1 MPHPLRAFVALTLV
15 AACAW
20 AQDSANLVLTSQ
32 PEGAAIFLN
41 GEDSRLST
49 PTTIRVPV
57 GDVRIAFLKRD
68 YLVSVHHGT
77 VGPEETLKIQAELL
91 EDLEIPY
98 RAQLSG
104 IPDFV
109 EGRREGL
116 EFFSSVVELSTS
128 YYVEETESA
137 ELVKEALR
145 ALVEGLEGIRQR
157 ETLLHRSLTP
167 EDIADYYRAEAD
179 LSGYDPL
186 ELSVRDWD
194 DGAEQWTLRT
204 SVATISRIFE
214 SDADQARALENFGD
228 FYAFIEEDYDV
239 ADRIPDDGLINLAV
253 QGLISKLG
261 DEHTRMIYPV
271 AYDDMKSK
279 HKGEFGGLGISIQ
292 VKDGALTVITPIDGT
307 PAFRQGILAG
317 DVITHIEGT
326 PTAELS
332 LQESVSRMR
341 GEPGTDVTITIARPG
356 AFDAQDFTISRA
368 VIPLRFSRKLLIEED
383 IGYVRLTS
391 FNSRRIASDLAADI
405 KELQEQGARSLIL
418 DLRNN
423 PGGLLTQA
431 HEVVDL
437 FVGAGLTVSVKGR
450 IKQEELLAEDTG
462 DEFDLPLVVLIN
474 AGSASASEIVAGALQ
489 DYDRATIVGEQSFGK
504 GSVQMVLPIDPFDT
518 AMALTIAKYYLPS
531 GRTIHKHGVTPDT
544 MVELSLEERRE
555 VARVSLYDQTWQP
568 SDRQLE
574 EAIRLLR
581 TQP

>member
-1 MPHPLRAFVALTLV
+1 MPHPTRVLVALLIA
-15 AACAW
+15 AACAL
-20 AQDSANLVLTSQ
+20 AQDSANLVLSSQ
-32 PEGAAIFLN
+32 PEGASIYLN

-57 GDVRIAFLKRD
+57 GDVSIAFLKRD
-68 YLVSVHHGT
+68 YVVSVHRST
-77 VGPEETLKIQAELL
+77 VSADETLEVQAELL

-104 IPDFV
+104 IPDFI

-128 YYVEETESA
+128 YYVEETDA
-137 ELVKEALR
+137 AALVKEALR
-145 ALVEGLEGIRQR
+145 ALVEGLEGIHQR
-157 ETLLHRSLTP
+157 ETLLHTSLTA
-167 EDIADYYRAEAD
+167 EDIAAYYGDEVD

-228 FYAFIEEDYDV
+228 FFAFIEEDYDV
-239 ADRIPDDGLINLAV
+239 EDRIPDDGLINLAV

-271 AYDDMKSK
+271 AYDDMRSK

-307 PAFRQGILAG
+307 PAFRLGIQAG
-317 DVITHIEGT
+317 DIITHVEGT
-326 PTAELS
+326 ATADLS

-341 GEPGTDVTITIARPG
+341 GEPGTEVTITIERPG
-356 AFDAQDFTISRA
+356 EFEAKDFTISRA
-368 VIPLRFSRKLLIEED
+368 IIPLRFSRKLMLDDD
-383 IGYVRLTS
+383 IAYIRLTS
-391 FNSRRIASDLAADI
+391 FNSRRIASDLADDI
-405 KELQEQGARSLIL
+405 KELLQLGARSLIL

-431 HEVVDL
+431 HEVVDI
-437 FVGAGLTVSVKGR
+437 FVEEGLTVSVKGR
-450 IKQEELLAEDTG
+450 IKQEELRAEDSG
-462 DEFDLPLVVLIN
+462 DEPDIALIVLIN
-474 AGSASASEIVAGALQ
+474 GGSASASEIVAGALQ
-489 DYDRATIVGEQSFGK
+489 DYKRATIIGEQSFGK

-531 GRTIHKHGVTPDT
+531 GRTIHKEGVTPDII
-544 MVELSLEERRE
+544 VELSREERRE
-555 VARVSLYDQTWQP
+555 VSRVSLYDQDWKP
-568 SDRQLE
+568 NDRQLD
-574 EAIRLLR
+574 EALRLLR
-581 TQP
+581 SQN